1 MRKRTHRNPDVHT
14 EWLSQVDVDGP
25 FLAYPVLKD
34 MWPSGVDRLGDSD
47 DRLLIFKQSFV
58 HWQRAFDSY
67 VEQPKTPESKA
78 AYDAVRRAWID
89 VVLDDLAEWADL
101 RADAGT
107 AADVTVRSPGEQIAV
122 TAAGMLQGR
131 DAAPAALLLI
141 CEPTSGLR
149 EAGLDGWAANDI
161 DRLAMLLRKAR
172 VEVGIVT
179 DGQWW
184 ALVWAKEGKPTGSG
198 MVNALTW
205 AEEPLL
211 RDAFLTLINQRRFRA
226 ADTEQ
231 RLPRLFERSELEAE
245 EITEALGT
253 QVRRS
258 VELLVQAFS
267 EARLAAA
274 KTGDSDPLTEKPDDV
289 YQAAVT
295 VMMRI
300 VFLLFAEERDMLP
313 TEQLY
318 WDSYA
323 IKNLLDDLRSQ
334 AVGGEEHLD
343 ETYDAWHRLLAVSQA
358 LHGGVNYDEMRMP
371 AYGGSL
377 LDPDRFPWL
386 HATDDRG
393 LRLKVSDRV
402 MLHVLESVQTV
413 VAKSERRRISF
424 REIDV
429 EQIGY
434 IYEGLLGYS
443 CADVTD
449 DIILGLVGKD
459 GAEPEIPLAAIN
471 DLYDD
476 HGGDHKKFAAA
487 LVAWV
492 KDHQPAAASKSAAAL
507 TKLIDK
513 DPTGDEHAE
522 LVRLLTPVAGGDTE
536 LLESLVSWGN
546 LIRRDLRNIPL
557 VVPVGGLVVVETPS
571 RKNAGAHY
579 TPRSLAEEVVL
590 HTLQPLVYEPG
601 PLQTD
606 DESEW
611 RLKSAAAIL
620 DLKVADIAAGSGAF
634 LVAAARY
641 LSERL
646 VEAWIA
652 EEMVD
657 ESGSADAEELR
668 RRALRDVIAR
678 CLYGADINPMAIEM
692 CKLSLWLVSM
702 DKTKP
707 FSFVDDKVFCG
718 NSLLGLTSLDQ
729 LRYLHIH
736 PQPSTMQQQILL
748 DIDAKIATATQLR
761 NQLASPVVERDPM
774 RSTRAKKRLV
784 EQFRGA
790 TEDLRLIADCVIAA
804 GLPLGG
810 KRGRQLDDAFKTLAW
825 QLQQAFPA
833 DGSAGDP
840 TPLLDRIASGLT
852 PTVDTDY
859 ERWTP
864 LHWIIEA
871 PDVLIDH
878 GGFDAIVGNPPFLG
892 AKKLSNAV
900 GADIRA
906 WLVNALA
913 GGQAGNA
920 DQVAYFLLRNLAV
933 LRDSGCVGLV
943 VTDTAAQGDTRE
955 VGLDQVVN
963 AGAAIYRAV
972 RSIPWPTKSAGID
985 VAKVWMTTLP
995 GRDMVGPSILD
1006 GLAVG
1011 GISSLLE
1018 SKRRTVGDPIALRS
1032 GGLKAFVGANPNG
1045 IGFLMDRANAE
1056 TLLRDD
1062 PSLARVLRPYLS
1074 GEDLVTAPDSTA
1086 SRFIVDTF
1094 GLSLTEVRR
1103 YPKLYEHLM
1112 THLYP
1117 HRQTLVKK
1125 PKLQERWWEFEAP
1138 ARALREAIEDRQV
1151 AQVVALAR
1159 VSKHLQPAM
1168 VSADQVFM
1176 EKVVVFV
1183 GDTPFSVFAAVAS
1196 TPHFL
1201 WGATNSATMGTRIAY
1216 KPSDAAAT
1224 FVGPRPTERMLDA
1237 VAAIW
1242 DARRAL
1248 AAQGMGLTNM
1258 YNQFHDARSSS
1269 NSIGDLRDAHLELDS
1284 AVLESYGWSDL
1295 IATYEFGEFRGMD
1308 VLTFPAITRGE
1319 VLDRLLE
1326 ANHAR
1331 ARAEGQ
1337 VVPSQQPSQGQDTL
1351 SA

>member
-1 MRKRTHRNPDVHT
+1 MRKRTHRNPNLHT

-47 DRLLIFKQSFV
+47 DRLLTFKQSFV
-58 HWQRAFDSY
+58 QWQRAFDAY

-89 VVLDDLAEWADL
+89 VVLDDIAEWADL
-101 RADAGT
+101 RSD
-107 AADVTVRSPGEQIAV
+107 ADVTVRSPGEQITV
-122 TAAGMLQGR
+122 TASGMLQRR
-131 DAAPAALLLI
+131 DADPAALLLI

-149 EAGLDGWAANDI
+149 DAGLDGWAANDI
-161 DRLAMLLRKAR
+161 DRLAMLLRKAQ

-211 RDAFLTLINQRRFRA
+211 RDAFFTLINQRRFRA
-226 ADTEQ
+226 ADAEE

-245 EITEALGT
+245 EITAALGT

-274 KTGDSDPLTEKPDDV
+274 NAGDPDALTQKPDDA

-323 IKNLLDDLRSQ
+323 VKDLLDDLRSQ
-334 AVGGEEHLD
+334 AGGGEEHLD

-413 VAKSERRRISF
+413 VTKSERRRISF

-443 CADVTD
+443 CAEVTD
-449 DIILGLVGKD
+449 DIVLGLVGKD
-459 GAEPEIPLAAIN
+459 GEEPEISLATLN

-476 HGGDHKKFAAA
+476 HGGDPKRFAAA

-492 KDHQPAAASKSAAAL
+492 KEHQPAATSKTAAAL
-507 TKLIDK
+507 AKLIDK
-513 DPTGDEHAE
+513 EPAGDQRAE
-522 LVRLLTPVAGGDTE
+522 LVRLLTPVAAGDRE
-536 LLESLVSWGN
+536 LLETLVSWGN

-557 VVPVGGLVVVETPS
+557 VIPVGGLVVVETPS

-590 HTLQPLVYEPG
+590 HALQPLVYEPG
-601 PLQTD
+601 PLQTN
-606 DESEW
+606 DEDRW
-611 RLKSAAAIL
+611 RLKSSSAIL

-652 EEMVD
+652 EGMLD
-657 ESGSADAEELR
+657 ESASADAEELR

-729 LRYLHIH
+729 LRYLHID
-736 PQPSTMQQQILL
+736 PKPSTMQQQILV
-748 DIDAKIATATQLR
+748 DIDSKISTATQLR
-761 NQLASPVVERDPM
+761 HELASPVEERDPM
-774 RSTRAKKRLV
+774 RSSRAKTRLL
-784 EQFRGA
+784 EQLHLA
-790 TEDLRLIADCVIAA
+790 TADLRLIADGVVAA

-810 KRGRQLDDAFKTLAW
+810 KPGKQLDDAFKTLSW
-825 QLQQAFPA
+825 QLQQAFPT
-833 DGSAGDP
+833 DGSIGNSEK
-840 TPLLDRIASGLT
+840 LFERIASGLT

-859 ERWTP
+859 ERWQP
-864 LHWIIEA
+864 LHWVLEA
-871 PDVLIDH
+871 PDVVVER
-878 GGFDAIVGNPPFLG
+878 GGFDAVIGNPPFLVGKKISG
-892 AKKLSNAV
+892 AIGVMEREFIVNNVAAGTTGNSDLV
-900 GADIRA
+900 G
-906 WLVNALA
+906 
-913 GGQAGNA
+913 
-920 DQVAYFLLRNLAV
+920 YFLRRAATV
-933 LRDSGCVGLV
+933 VSPRGQVGLI
-943 VTDTAAQGDTRE
+943 TAKAIAEGDTRE
-955 VGLDQVVN
+955 VSLDQLLDAGWVV
-963 AGAAIYRAV
+963 GRAV
-972 RSIPWPTKSAGID
+972 RSEAWPGSAATRYSIVWMSRHPVPEPNLDGVPVPAINSSLEPSGRAGGRPVKLASNRGLSFKGYDLGGDGFRLTSDETREMISADPRNQEVIFRYLNGRDVNSSPTQDGSELVISFGDAPMD
-985 VAKVWMTTLP
+985 VAAEYALP
-995 GRDMVGPSILD
+995 FQRVRDRVLPVRLRSNRKAHRDRWWIYAESRPALSAALAGADVVTVLSAVSTYAIPIRIRSGSIMSSALVVFPALD
-1006 GLAVG
+1006 MSGFAA
-1011 GISSLLE
+1011 ISSSIHLAWVLRWGSLMKLDIRYSTSDVFE
-1018 SKRRTVGDPIALRS
+1018 TFPLPEATEALANVGTELDETRRAIMERRRLGLTELYKLVHSRSTQGDADIDTMRMLHVALDRSTMSAYGWDDVRLDHGFHSYRQMERWTVS
-1032 GGLKAFVGANPNG
+1032 
-1045 IGFLMDRANAE
+1045 
-1056 TLLRDD
+1056 
-1062 PSLARVLRPYLS
+1062 PSARV
-1074 GEDLVTAPDSTA
+1074 E
-1086 SRFIVDTF
+1086 I
-1094 GLSLTEVRR
+1094 
-1103 YPKLYEHLM
+1103 
-1112 THLYP
+1112 
-1117 HRQTLVKK
+1117 
-1125 PKLQERWWEFEAP
+1125 
-1138 ARALREAIEDRQV
+1138 
-1151 AQVVALAR
+1151 
-1159 VSKHLQPAM
+1159 
-1168 VSADQVFM
+1168 
-1176 EKVVVFV
+1176 
-1183 GDTPFSVFAAVAS
+1183 
-1196 TPHFL
+1196 
-1201 WGATNSATMGTRIAY
+1201 
-1216 KPSDAAAT
+1216 
-1224 FVGPRPTERMLDA
+1224 
-1237 VAAIW
+1237 
-1242 DARRAL
+1242 
-1248 AAQGMGLTNM
+1248 
-1258 YNQFHDARSSS
+1258 
-1269 NSIGDLRDAHLELDS
+1269 
-1284 AVLESYGWSDL
+1284 
-1295 IATYEFGEFRGMD
+1295 
-1308 VLTFPAITRGE
+1308 
-1319 VLDRLLE
+1319 LDRLLE
-1326 ANHAR
+1326 LNHER

-1337 VVPSQQPSQGQDTL
+1337 RVPDQNQSRGQDTL
-1351 SA
+1351 FA